1 MSASEVLVL
10 AFLIGVVAGLRSLTA
25 PAVLA
30 WGANHN
36 WLNLH
41 NSPLRFMAST
51 IAMVIFVLLAI
62 AELIAD
68 QLPSTP
74 SRTAPPGLITRIVT
88 GGLCGAGIAIA
99 GSQALALGAVIG
111 IVGALA
117 GTYGGYYAR
126 TGLVRALKVPD
137 LVIAILEDIVA
148 IGGGL
153 FIVSR
158 F

>member
-1 MSASEVLVL
+1 M
-10 AFLIGVVAGLRSLTA
+10 
-25 PAVLA
+25 
-30 WGANHN
+30 GANHN

-41 NSPLRFMAST
+41 NSPLRFMTST

-62 AELIAD
+62 VELITD

-74 SRTAPPGLITRIVT
+74 SRTAPPGLIARIVT

-99 GSQALALGAVIG
+99 GSQTLALGAVIG

-117 GTYGGYYAR
+117 GTYGGHEVR
-126 TGLVRALKVPD
+126 TRLVRALGVPD
-137 LVIAILEDIVA
+137 FVVATLEDVVA